1 MSQLFCYQ
9 WFDEHIDLTEELVEA
24 FYEEAKGI
32 IDQAVSLH
40 IAVQDEYLK
49 SNRKSI
55 SPEFVAAVSKRRY
68 PNLKLLLERA
78 SEPGVQE
85 QIEKIMHSSKELY
98 ERELSEA
105 KQQEVMQ
112 HLVQNAEEID
122 ISSLIRRTIASIQQV
137 VGSMYDEKQIE
148 KTCKQ
153 IAAGVEVSSIADS
166 DFIQQVFARLQSQKQ
181 KKSVRRKAPSHEDL
195 LNAVL
200 GTA

>member
-1 MSQLFCYQ
+1 MPITKERTAGTRCLS
-9 WFDEHIDLTEELVEA
+9 T
-24 FYEEAKGI
+24 
-32 IDQAVSLH
+32 
-40 IAVQDEYLK
+40 IAL
-49 SNRKSI
+49 R
-55 SPEFVAAVSKRRY
+55 FF
-68 PNLKLLLERA
+68 
-78 SEPGVQE
+78 
-85 QIEKIMHSSKELY
+85 M
-98 ERELSEA
+98 
-105 KQQEVMQ
+105 
-112 HLVQNAEEID
+112 